1 MGTKYVYG
9 DIPYQIMWQ
18 SITLM
23 KKIKTKVPESKQKGG
38 EASDNKQTERFCSL
52 LKKKQQLN
60 ANAHINALEGGKENE
75 LCKT

>member
-23 KKIKTKVPESKQKGG
+23 KKLKQKYRKANRR
-38 EASDNKQTERFCSL
+38 EVRPLTTSRQKAFVVSL
-52 LKKKQQLN
+52 RKN
-60 ANAHINALEGGKENE
+60 NN
-75 LCKT
+75 